1 MQEGRDFF
9 LLKKPFPVK
18 KHTYVKGREKLTVS
32 LRKSKLEWNL
42 KCSPKALQ
50 MKSNILVSIDET
62 SYQKVA
68 LV

>member
-42 KCSPKALQ
+42 KCSPKAL
-50 MKSNILVSIDET
+50 
-62 SYQKVA
+62 
-68 LV
+68 